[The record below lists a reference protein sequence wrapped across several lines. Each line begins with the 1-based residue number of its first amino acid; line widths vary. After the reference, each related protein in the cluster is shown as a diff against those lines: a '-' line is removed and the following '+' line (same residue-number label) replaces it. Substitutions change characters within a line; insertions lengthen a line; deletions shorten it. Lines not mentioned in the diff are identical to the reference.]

1 MSSNIDLVRGGY
13 ERFGATGELQ
23 TDILAPD
30 FVWDMSHFHGW
41 PEDQIYEGAEA
52 TRAFLTTWTDA
63 WDDWELQ
70 LESLQEAGDRVL
82 AIMQQ
87 RGRAKTSGM
96 SVDMRFAQLWTI
108 RDGKQARMAMYSDV
122 DEAIRALNST
132 R

>member
-1 MSSNIDLVRGGY
+1 MSSHIDLVRGGY
-13 ERFGATGELQ
+13 ERFNATRELQ

-52 TRAFLTTWTDA
+52 AREFLTAWRDA
-63 WDDWELQ
+63 WDDWELK

-96 SVDMRFAQLWTI
+96 SVDMRFAQIWTI
-108 RDGKQARMAMYSDV
+108 RDGKETRMDMYSDV